1 MPTPSPCSARC
12 TAAVQCSPAVN
23 VDHLRVKPFFARA
36 GTPQAPGQ
44 VSDAG
49 QEGEQEV
56 GLLLN
61 RRVVRCVTRY
71 LVSWRGHTSAD
82 DEWLRPLE
90 ELAHCME
97 TVAE

>member
-1 MPTPSPCSARC
+1 M
-12 TAAVQCSPAVN
+12 
-23 VDHLRVKPFFARA
+23 
-36 GTPQAPGQ
+36 
-44 VSDAG
+44 
-49 QEGEQEV
+49 